1 VNTFSGLV
9 HTARHTTKVGNT
21 RSRWPNHLEGA
32 VEGGARDWGEV
43 VIELRPSSVT
53 AREKLG
59 CLLETPQAS
68 RTTRK
73 SDNVSGDADNQQGS
87 RLPEPLSGDLTPQR
101 PHAELLERSLEGEV
115 SENS

>member
-68 RTTRK
+68 RTTRQEG
-73 SDNVSGDADNQQGS
+73 DNVSGDADNQQGS
-87 RLPEPLSGDLTPQR
+87 RLPDPSSGGLTPQR
-101 PHAELLERSLEGEV
+101 PHAELLERSLEGK
-115 SENS
+115 